1 MRVTSP
7 SNTFQ
12 KLREAI
18 RGLKLVPAL
27 GLTLTAAVMVVSPL
41 AQANP
46 ANTLPTGEKVVTG
59 SADVSRAGNTMNI
72 QQNSKRVVVNWDSF
86 NVGANA
92 KVNIQQPSSDSAILN
107 RVTGRGASQIDGQ
120 VSANGQVIFVNP
132 NGVVFGKGAD
142 VNAAAVVATTMDT
155 KNEAFMAGGKQSFE
169 GKNSTAKIVNQ
180 GKISTTD
187 PKGFIALL
195 APEVRNEGYLVARVG
210 SGNTIAMAS
219 GEKITLDFKG
229 NQLVSV
235 KVDVSSYRSLIENKR
250 AVEVD
255 GGMVIIAAN
264 AANNLMASVVNNT
277 GVIRASSMVNNGGVI
292 ELTGGTV
299 TQAGGI
305 SANGRGGESTAS
317 SDSSV
322 QVSGAAPKNQPQV
335 SQSTPVSKASKGA
348 QGGRITITGD
358 DVILAAGSKTEATGT
373 AGGGVINVGTTK
385 VSFVTN
391 ANGTR
396 SQPKP
401 EGLAKT
407 VSIAPTAFV
416 DASATVNGDGGD
428 INIWS
433 SVKTSVAGVLKATG
447 GVLGGQGGFIETSS
461 KLVLDILQGIVV
473 DVSAPKGKA
482 GYWLLDPEDM
492 VIDATTAQAISTAL
506 QTSDVTVEVTG
517 NLTIASGANITQ
529 SSGSTTSLTL
539 IATGSITNNAT
550 ISGSLN
556 VSLHSDTVNL
566 NQGSSIAVNQ
576 VTAVAQGLNVDGSI
590 TTNNGGTIS
599 LAGNT
604 VAINGTVST
613 STGGAPASTGST
625 GSTSTTSSTTTANR
639 ENESST
645 TSSTSSTSTS
655 STDNSTGPIQSN
667 TGSATPVS
675 SANNNGSN
683 SGTLMA

>member
-1 MRVTSP
+1 
-7 SNTFQ
+7 
-12 KLREAI
+12 
-18 RGLKLVPAL
+18 
-27 GLTLTAAVMVVSPL
+27 
-41 AQANP
+41 
-46 ANTLPTGEKVVTG
+46 
-59 SADVSRAGNTMNI
+59 
-72 QQNSKRVVVNWDSF
+72 
-86 NVGANA
+86 
-92 KVNIQQPSSDSAILN
+92 
-107 RVTGRGASQIDGQ
+107 
-120 VSANGQVIFVNP
+120 
-132 NGVVFGKGAD
+132 
-142 VNAAAVVATTMDT
+142 
-155 KNEAFMAGGKQSFE
+155 
-169 GKNSTAKIVNQ
+169 
-180 GKISTTD
+180 
-187 PKGFIALL
+187 
-195 APEVRNEGYLVARVG
+195 
-210 SGNTIAMAS
+210 
-219 GEKITLDFKG
+219 
-229 NQLVSV
+229 
-235 KVDVSSYRSLIENKR
+235 VSSYRSLIENKR

-255 GGMVIIAAN
+255 GGMVVIAAN

-292 ELTGGTV
+292 ELIGGTV
-299 TQAGGI
+299 TQAGRI

-492 VIDATTAQAISTAL
+492 VIDATTAQAISAAL